1 MSDNTKRHWHGNPGD
16 RYEHLNVWMNGGAKA
31 PADRAV
37 WAMLPGMET
46 TTRRDSD
53 SSTSSTGSNASTNAA
68 GGNSPSIPSVS
79 ERRRSSA
86 SSGAAPGLF
95 ANLQTQKRNSGDASL
110 SDRRASWNEQKPT
123 GNYFSKWWDGYT
135 RGK

>member
-31 PADRAV
+31 PADRPP
-37 WAMLPGMET
+37 WAMLPGMES

-53 SSTSSTGSNASTNAA
+53 SSTSSTGTNAA
-68 GGNSPSIPSVS
+68 GAKNPSIPSVG

-86 SSGAAPGLF
+86 SPGLF
-95 ANLQTQKRNSGDASL
+95 ANLQSQKRTSEDPSL
-110 SDRRASWNEQKPT
+110 ATRRASWNEQKPA
-123 GNYFSKWWDGYT
+123 GNYFSKWWEGYT